1 MKTQLRILAVAL
13 IAGGSMFAQT
23 RLSIGVGIGGYG
35 PGRYPPPVYA
45 QYAPPCPGP
54 GYTWVDGY
62 WGPQGGRN
70 VWFDGYWNRPYVSG
84 YRVAPRFVEPRS
96 YNAYR
101 GYERGRDHGNDNRFQ
116 NRGNQRNDNRG
127 NQRSENRGNGYAN
140 GFRR

>member
-13 IAGGSMFAQT
+13 IAGGTMFAQT

-35 PGRYPPPVYA
+35 PGRYPPPAYA

-54 GYTWVDGY
+54 DYTWVDGY

-70 VWFDGYWNRPYVSG
+70 VWFDGYWNRPYVRS
-84 YRVAPRFVEPRS
+84 YRVAPRFVEPRYFNS
-96 YNAYR
+96 YR
-101 GYERGRDHGNDNRFQ
+101 GYDRGYDRDRDRGHDNRYQ

-127 NQRSENRGNGYAN
+127 NGYSN